1 MSKVKKIW
9 KLLLAVVLFAAAAW
23 TLFSYQTTQEPL
35 YVSQENTLNTSM
47 QIWQQRILENN
58 KYKDKLADFE
68 KAIDDLD
75 ASRLALYQHF
85 PLELREEDQIMYVLY
100 LEQMFGTEIQ
110 FSFSS
115 AQFIANL
122 TDGGILGGVVLTVN
136 YESTYKG
143 FQDMVNYLSTDS
155 RITSLQNATMDYDE
169 ETGIASGE
177 ITLVLYILD
186 SDLLEYKPPE
196 VFNPE
201 TGKDN
206 IFD

>member
-68 KAIDDLD
+68 KAIEDLD

>member
-1 MSKVKKIW
+1 
-9 KLLLAVVLFAAAAW
+9 
-23 TLFSYQTTQEPL
+23 
-35 YVSQENTLNTSM
+35 
-47 QIWQQRILENN
+47 
-58 KYKDKLADFE
+58 
-68 KAIDDLD
+68 
-75 ASRLALYQHF
+75 
-85 PLELREEDQIMYVLY
+85 MYVLY

-201 TGKDN
+201 TGKEN

>member
-9 KLLLAVVLFAAAAW
+9 KPVLALLLFAIAAW
-23 TLFSYQTTQEPL
+23 TLFSYQSTQEPA
-35 YVSQENTLNTSM
+35 YQSRENTLNQSM
-47 QIWQQRILENN
+47 IIWNQKIAENL
-58 KYKDKLADFE
+58 KYKDLQDDFT
-68 KAIDDLD
+68 KAMEELD
-75 ASRLALYQHF
+75 ASRLELYQHF

-122 TDGGILGGVVLTVN
+122 TDKAILGGVVLTVN

-143 FQDMVNYLSTDS
+143 FQDMVQYLSTDS
-155 RITSLQNATMDYDE
+155 RVTSLQNATMEYDE
-169 ETGIASGE
+169 ETGRVTGE

-196 VFNPE
+196 VFNPDI
-201 TGKDN
+201 GKED

>member
-68 KAIDDLD
+68 KAIEDLD

-85 PLELREEDQIMYVLY
+85 PLELREEDQIMDVLY